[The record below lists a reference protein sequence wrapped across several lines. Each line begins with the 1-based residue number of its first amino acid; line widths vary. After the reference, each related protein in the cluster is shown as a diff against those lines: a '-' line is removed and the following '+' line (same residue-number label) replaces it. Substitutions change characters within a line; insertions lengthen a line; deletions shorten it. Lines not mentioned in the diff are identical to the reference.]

1 MKKQEFL
8 DALRDKISG
17 LPKEDIEERINFYSE
32 MIDDRIED
40 GKKEAK
46 AIKELGDLDE
56 IASQIIEETPLSK
69 IVKNKVKSATKPSA
83 LTIVLLILGS
93 PVWLSLLIS
102 AFAVIFSLYV
112 SIWAIVVYLWAVFG
126 SFVVSAPVFS
136 LAGIITVFL
145 GYPIGGIVTSLS
157 GILLA
162 GLAIL
167 MYFGCLETTKGVI
180 KLTKITILAIK
191 RSLTKKKEARK

>member
-40 GKKEAK
+40 GKKEEN
-46 AIKELGDLDE
+46 AIKELGAVDK
-56 IASQIIEETPLSK
+56 IATQIIAETPFDK
-69 IVKNKVKSATKPSA
+69 IVKNKVKSVGKPST
-83 LTIVLLILGS
+83 LTVVLLALGS
-93 PVWLSLLIS
+93 PIWLSLLIS
-102 AFAVIFSLYV
+102 AFAVVLSIYV
-112 SIWAIVVYLWAVFG
+112 SIWAVVVSLWAAFG
-126 SFVVSAPVFS
+126 SFVACAPVF
-136 LAGIITVFL
+136 LVAGIITMFM
-145 GYPIGGIVTSLS
+145 GYPIGGIITSLS

-162 GLAIL
+162 GLAIF

-180 KLTKITILAIK
+180 KLTKLIIVGIK
-191 RSLTKKKEARK
+191 KSLTKKKEERK